1 MTILGWL
8 QAALVFAFVCLL
20 VKPVGAY
27 MARAFEGERVF
38 LSPVLAPVERA
49 LYRVCRI
56 DAQREMGWQAYA
68 FAAVAF
74 GLVSFAYLYVLLRVQ
89 AFLPLNPE
97 GFGNL
102 APDLAWNTAI
112 SFMTNT
118 NWQFYSGESTMS
130 YLTQMAGLGW
140 HMFVSAGTG
149 IAIAIALMR
158 GLARRSA
165 STIGNF
171 WVDLTR
177 AVLYVL
183 LPIAVVGALLLLWQG
198 VPQNFSGYTAVKTLE
213 VAVQSIP
220 QGPMASMEIIK
231 ELGTNGGGFVNAN
244 SASTWEN
251 PTGLSNLIE
260 LVCIFLIGAALT
272 YTFGRYVKDQRHGW
286 VLFAA
291 MTTLFVAG
299 FTAAYAA
306 EAAGNPIVHA
316 LGVAGANFEG
326 KEVRFGIAA
335 SALFAT
341 MTTDTSCG
349 AVNAMHDSFTALG
362 GLIPMFDMQLGEVV
376 FGGVGSGF
384 YGIIYYAVLT
394 VFIAGL
400 MVGRT
405 PEYLGKKI
413 ERREVQLAILAALV
427 VPVFALVPAGFAAVL
442 PGGTA
447 TLNNSGPHGFSEI
460 LYAYTSMVNN
470 NGSAFAGLGPNAW
483 WNISGGIVMLF
494 GRIAIVIPVIALAG
508 ALAGKRSV
516 ATTAGTF
523 GTTSPIFVVLLI
535 GVIVIVGALTFF
547 PADALGPIV
556 EHLLSLQ
563 GKQF

>member
-8 QAALVFAFVCLL
+8 QAALVFALVCLL

-38 LSPVLAPVERA
+38 LSPVLGPVERG

-56 DAQREMGWQAYA
+56 DAEHEMGWKAYA
-68 FAAVAF
+68 FAVVAF
-74 GLVSFAYLYVLLRVQ
+74 SVVSFAYLYVLLRVQ
-89 AFLPLNPE
+89 AFLPLNPQ

-183 LPIAVVGALLLLWQG
+183 LPIAVVGSLLLLWQG

-213 VAVQSIP
+213 GAAQSIP

-260 LVCIFLIGAALT
+260 LVCIFLIGGALT
-272 YTFGRYVKDQRHGW
+272 FTFGRYVKDQRQGW

-291 MTTLFVAG
+291 MTTLFVVG

-316 LGVAGANFEG
+316 LGVGGGNFEG
-326 KEVRFGIAA
+326 KETRFGIAA
-335 SALFAT
+335 SVLFAT

-362 GLIPMFDMQLGEVV
+362 GLIPMFNMQLGEVV

-384 YGIIYYAVLT
+384 YGIIYYAILT

-413 ERREVQLAILAALV
+413 ERGEVQLAILAALV
-427 VPVFALVPAGFAAVL
+427 VPVFALIPAGLAAVL
-442 PGGTA
+442 PAGTA
-447 TLNNSGPHGFSEI
+447 TLNNAGPHGFSEI

-470 NGSAFAGLGPNAW
+470 NGSAFAGLSPNTW
-483 WNISGGIVMLF
+483 WNVSGGVVMLF
-494 GRIAIVIPVIALAG
+494 GRIAIMIPVIALAG
-508 ALAGKRSV
+508 ALAAKRSV

-556 EHLLSLQ
+556 EHLLTLQ